1 MKLPF
6 MVLLAAFLAPGPG
19 PAVHGEAQEFES
31 HDDALEPEF
40 MYAERPKRAVGTPLP
55 VASAAAAGA
64 AASQTDKC
72 SYTFIVPQ
80 QKATGA
86 ICVNSKSPDSQVDTR
101 VNKQELEVLNSE
113 LQKQRRQIESLQQL
127 VEVDGG
133 VVNEV
138 KLLRKESRNM
148 NARVTQLYMQLLHE
162 IIRKRDN
169 ALEVAQLENR
179 VLNHTSEMQQLVARY
194 RDLEHKY
201 QHLATLASNQ
211 SAIIVQLEEHC
222 RRTHGFGGGG
232 GGGGA
237 GERERPVSRAR
248 YPLQPPPQ
256 QPPVMMPQHPPQR
269 PQPVPPAKPYHPPTY
284 TRIGSN
290 NNQITNEIQSDQN
303 SKALLQPLPTMMYGT
318 HSSSTT
324 DKPSGPFK
332 DCLHALE
339 EGHATSGM
347 YLVKPENAN
356 RLMQV
361 WCDQRHDP
369 GGWTVI
375 QRRLDGSVNFFRN
388 WDTYKQGFGN
398 IDGEYWLGLEN
409 IYWLT
414 NQGNYKLLVTLED
427 WSGRKTFAEYA
438 SFRLEPET
446 EFYKLRVGRYHGN
459 AGDSLTWHN
468 GKQFTTLDR
477 DHDMYTGNCA
487 HYQKGGWW
495 YNACAHSNLNGVWYR
510 GGHYRSR
517 YQDGVYWAEF
527 RGGAYS
533 LKKVT
538 MMIRPNPNTFH

>member
-1 MKLPF
+1 MEPPS
-6 MVLLAAFLAPGPG
+6 MVLLGLLLVYGLACGAQQTPSDSS
-19 PAVHGEAQEFES
+19 HGRDRTQEFES
-31 HDDALEPEF
+31 SDDGLEREF
-40 MYAERPKRAVGTPLP
+40 FYAGRSKRAPIEQP
-55 VASAAAAGA
+55 
-64 AASQTDKC
+64 QDKC

-80 QKATGA
+80 QKVTGA
-86 ICVNSKSPDSQVDTR
+86 ICVNSKEPEAMLENR
-101 VNKQELEVLNSE
+101 VNKQELELLNVE
-113 LQKQRRQIESLQQL
+113 LQKQKRQIETLQQL

-133 VVNEV
+133 IVNEV

-148 NARVTQLYMQLLHE
+148 NSRVTQLYMQLLHE

-169 ALEVAQLENR
+169 ALELAQMENKI
-179 VLNHTSEMQQLVARY
+179 LNQTSEMQQLASRY

-201 QHLATLASNQ
+201 QHLASLATNQ
-211 SAIIVQLEEHC
+211 STLIALLEEQC
-222 RRTHGFGGGG
+222 QS
-232 GGGGA
+232 
-237 GERERPVSRAR
+237 RPPPRHVPIPQPR
-248 YPLQPPPQ
+248 PQPPPPSPPLNKPY
-256 QPPVMMPQHPPQR
+256 QPPVLP
-269 PQPVPPAKPYHPPTY
+269 
-284 TRIGSN
+284 RIN
-290 NNQITNEIQSDQN
+290 NPISNEIQSDQK
-303 SKALLQPLPTMMYGT
+303 SLPPLLPTMPTGT
-318 HSSSTT
+318 HSPSTT

-332 DCLHALE
+332 DCLQALE
-339 EGHATSGM
+339 DGHTASGM

-388 WDTYKQGFGN
+388 WETYKQGFGN

-427 WSGRKTFAEYA
+427 WSGRKVFAEYA
-438 SFRLEPET
+438 SFRLEPEAD
-446 EFYKLRVGRYHGN
+446 FYKLRVGRYHGN

-477 DHDMYTGNCA
+477 DHDAYTGNCA

-495 YNACAHSNLNGVWYR
+495 YNSCAHSNLNGVWYR

-533 LKKVT
+533 LKKVV